1 MGMPPQL
8 ARARRPKRHEP
19 RQLIDTLRFLDI
31 RTLGRRKLFPN
42 NWHGTN
48 VLPNVGLVY
57 PGISTLKLT
66 RGAIT
71 ANFYG
76 GNQQVIPIRWYSPGL
91 GGLCPIGQCGCKRTA
106 FRFYRI
112 NAKLVCKR
120 CCGGIY
126 ASQTRNA
133 DTRPLLQAERIRRFI
148 HPLSEIGQPFPKK
161 PVNMFWQTYNRLR
174 VQCLSLESRL
184 PRKYHSKRI
193 TDLTLRPRQRYRT
206 WAMANMN

>member
-1 MGMPPQL
+1 MPWQL
-8 ARARRPKRHEP
+8 ARARRPKRRDRP
-19 RQLIDTLRFLDI
+19 LIDSLPFVDI
-31 RTLGRRKLFPN
+31 RTLGRKKLFPPDYD
-42 NWHGTN
+42 GTN
-48 VLPNVGLVY
+48 VMPNIGLVY
-57 PGISTLKLT
+57 PGISSLKLT

-71 ANFYG
+71 ATFYG
-76 GNQQVIPIRWYSPGL
+76 GNQQIIPIRWYRPGP
-91 GGLCPIGQCGCKRTA
+91 GGLRPIGQCGCKRTA

-112 NAKLVCKR
+112 NAKLVCRR

-148 HPLSEIGQPFPKK
+148 NPLSGIGQPFPKK
-161 PVNMFWQTYNRLR
+161 PANMFWRTYYRLR
-174 VQCLSLESRL
+174 AQCLSLDAHTR
-184 PRKYHSKRI
+184 RKHRSKRV

>member
-1 MGMPPQL
+1 MAMPWQL
-8 ARARRPKRHEP
+8 ARARRPKRRDRP
-19 RQLIDTLRFLDI
+19 LIDSLPFVDI
-31 RTLGRRKLFPN
+31 RTLGRKKLFPPDYD
-42 NWHGTN
+42 GTN
-48 VLPNVGLVY
+48 VMPNIGLVY
-57 PGISTLKLT
+57 PGISSLKLT

-71 ANFYG
+71 ATFYG
-76 GNQQVIPIRWYSPGL
+76 GNQQIIPIRWYRPGP
-91 GGLCPIGQCGCKRTA
+91 GGLRPIGQCGCKRTA

-112 NAKLVCKR
+112 NAKLVCRR

-148 HPLSEIGQPFPKK
+148 NPLSGIGQPFPKK
-161 PVNMFWQTYNRLR
+161 PANMFWRTYYRLR
-174 VQCLSLESRL
+174 AQCLSLDAHTR
-184 PRKYHSKRI
+184 RKHRSKRV

>member
-57 PGISTLKLT
+57 PGISSLKLT
-66 RGAIT
+66 RAAIT

-91 GGLCPIGQCGCKRTA
+91 GGLRPVGQCGCKRTA

-112 NAKLVCKR
+112 NAKFVCKR

-133 DTRPLLQAERIRRFI
+133 DTRHCCKLNASGASSIRCPESAS
-148 HPLSEIGQPFPKK
+148 HSPKS
-161 PVNMFWQTYNRLR
+161 Q
-174 VQCLSLESRL
+174 
-184 PRKYHSKRI
+184 
-193 TDLTLRPRQRYRT
+193 
-206 WAMANMN
+206 